1 MIKPHRVLGATAV
14 TLVAL
19 SVSACGGGDANQPAK
34 PPAPAPAATV
44 TVTPPPNA
52 PNPLGAGAAGGAGGA
67 TKPCQPADFKL
78 EVDAGPRATP
88 DNSQDHLILALKN
101 ISNRAC
107 TVNGLPD
114 VELDGPDDPVNGR
127 AYQLPSTEAKAK
139 PLTVQPG
146 KAVGSDLSYLRND
159 DDPTGGWIPNEVLVT
174 PPGSKTWIRA
184 PWPVAAGSV
193 LRQDGA
199 THPGTFYGPLT
210 PIS

>member
-1 MIKPHRVLGATAV
+1 MRWRRREPARQAARARGHGHRH
-14 TLVAL
+14 
-19 SVSACGGGDANQPAK
+19 
-34 PPAPAPAATV
+34 PAAEC
-44 TVTPPPNA
+44 A
-52 PNPLGAGAAGGAGGA
+52 ESAGSGRGGWRGRGDEAL
-67 TKPCQPADFKL
+67 PARRFKL